1 MPQSPVK
8 ITASLTAHPGKA
20 KELRELLF
28 DMAPHCRA
36 EPGNLRWDVW
46 RDTALPDRYV
56 LDELYCDAEAAEA
69 HRRTPHYQ
77 AYLARVP
84 GLADRSALI
93 LEAVALEDNRSGGSH
108 A

>member
-1 MPQSPVK
+1 MSQSLVK

-20 KELRELLF
+20 EELRGLLL

-46 RDTALPDRYV
+46 RDTEMPECYV
-56 LDELYCDAEAAEA
+56 LDELYRDAEATEA

-84 GLADRSALI
+84 ALADRSARI
-93 LEAVALEDNRSGGSH
+93 LEPVALEE
-108 A
+108 